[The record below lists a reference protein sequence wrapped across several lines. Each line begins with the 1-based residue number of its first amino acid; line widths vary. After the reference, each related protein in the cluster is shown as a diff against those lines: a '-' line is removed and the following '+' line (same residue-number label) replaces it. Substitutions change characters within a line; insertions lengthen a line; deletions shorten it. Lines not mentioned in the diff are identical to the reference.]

1 MIDIRWLLHFVISY
15 GCSARYCR
23 FSMHP
28 TTYNRLI
35 EALNARYAPHGLH
48 LYTRNGH
55 TYPFV
60 VLHTDPTVSLTDI
73 LSQDPPH
80 TIQTRDALAIYNAQ
94 TVADIRAAG
103 GTLYNGTTF
112 AFQRLEGT
120 PPRLHA
126 TLGRYFDHLSTCVAL
141 ENEFIAGGSVL
152 RDQLHAAIRPADMT
166 TCGAGRS
173 AALGVSVLTAYRA
186 SDGYRALVVERSGKT
201 AHMPNALHVLPAFQ
215 FQPSGDDYPAAEWDV
230 ARQVKRE
237 YAEEL
242 FDVPE
247 DADAQASPAVQ
258 RLEAMLAGGAAE
270 IRYSGIVFNP
280 MTTHLSVC
288 VLLLI
293 HDPDWHT
300 ALDSR
305 PTWETRT
312 RYRLPVTNDAA
323 LLDALPPDA
332 QYRFAPSGA
341 AALWLGMDQLQAE

>member
-1 MIDIRWLLHFVISY
+1 
-15 GCSARYCR
+15 
-23 FSMHP
+23 MHIA
-28 TTYNRLI
+28 TYNNLMDT
-35 EALNARYAPHGLH
+35 LTNRYAPHGLH

-80 TIQTRDALAIYNAQ
+80 TIKTRDALPIYHEQ

-141 ENEFIAGGSVL
+141 ENEFIAGESAL
-152 RDQLHAAIRPADMT
+152 RDQLHQTISPAEML
-166 TCGAGRS
+166 TCGDGRS

-186 SDGYRALVVERSGKT
+186 KDGYRALVVERSGKT

-230 ARQVKRE
+230 TRQVKRE

-247 DADAQASPAVQ
+247 TADAQASPAVQ
-258 RLEAMLAGGAAE
+258 QLEAMLAAGTAE

-280 MTTHLSVC
+280 MTTHLSIC

-300 ALDSR
+300 TLDTR
-305 PTWETRT
+305 PTWETQT
-312 RYRLPVTNDAA
+312 RYRLPVTDDASVLA
-323 LLDALPPDA
+323 GLPPNA

-341 AALWLGMDQLQAE
+341 AALWLGIDQLQTK